1 MEQPRVLVAITSYNR
16 FNSLCDLTFK
26 LLQND
31 NVDIAIFDDCSD
43 FDIDRFGADDLDIYI
58 RGKAERL
65 PKGRMTVV
73 KNPEHR
79 GKAGFW
85 KTYNDIFAYCKE
97 HDYDYYII
105 LPDDVEPCPE
115 FVKEAIASYENA
127 GKPICLSPLLTNRS
141 LAPGISR
148 WGRKPIERKDGYYL
162 TNYFDCCGI
171 MRRDFFEAL
180 DWHLDEI
187 LPSGNPF
194 RSSGVGR
201 QITLRLQALGKAMGH
216 TKRTLLATT
225 DAPSTMNA
233 EERKRHP
240 MYANWRDN
248 ADCVDVHMAALWR
261 DGHVVKT
268 AESLLRQPE
277 LATLYVTLNSYTKEQ
292 YDWAAASLKSLA
304 GNYGKKVVI
313 RKGQN
318 KKGSNEK
325 LAQLPKSKA
334 KYIAF
339 ADDDIIYPSNHL
351 MQLIAGVN
359 IHDGACSLHGSVL
372 KRWPIRKYYFGDR
385 EMKAWN
391 IGLDADTRVDIIGSG
406 VGMIK
411 REWFT
416 ADELKALYQDAP
428 EVSMD
433 DIIIS
438 CLLSKKGIS
447 RWVMEHQPG
456 CIATKAPAKTD
467 NYVYEQYK
475 NNDAAQVAYINT
487 HYHRNR

>member
-1 MEQPRVLVAITSYNR
+1 MSKTLVIITSYNR
-16 FNSLCDLTFK
+16 QVALFNLCVDLLK
-26 LLQND
+26 D
-31 NVDIAIFDDCSD
+31 NMCDIVIFDDKSTD
-43 FDIDRFGADDLDIYI
+43 GTEKDIAGIQRGAK
-58 RGKAERL
+58 GWERA
-65 PKGRMTVV
+65 TAIS
-73 KNPEHR
+73 NHEHR

-85 KTYNDIFAYCKE
+85 QTYNDIFTYVKNCEKT
-97 HDYDYYII
+97 YDYYII
-105 LPDDVEPCPE
+105 LPDDVEPCPNFIE
-115 FVKEAIASYENA
+115 EAIKAYNSA
-127 GKPICLSPLLTNRS
+127 QCICLSPFVTNRT
-141 LAPGISR
+141 LLPGISR
-148 WGRKPIERKDGYYL
+148 WGRRPISEEETCWL
-162 TNYFDCCGI
+162 THYFDCCGI

-180 DWHLDEI
+180 DWHLDPVPA
-187 LPSGNPF
+187 PSNPL

-277 LATLYVTLNSYTKEQ
+277 LATLYVTLNIYTKEQ

-447 RWVMEHQPG
+447 RWVLEHQPG